1 MAGMGRRH
9 GVWRQKPVVAPQY
22 EAEAQARAAA
32 PGVRAVVLVEGVS
45 DQLALEAAALRL
57 GRDLM
62 AEGVVVVPAGGVGGI
77 AALAA
82 RFAGLRLAGL
92 CDAAEVTW
100 VCRALV
106 KAGVGIAVDQAGL
119 ARLGFFV
126 CDRDL
131 EDELIRA
138 VGADGVAALLT
149 EDGDVT
155 AFRTLQRQRAWQDAP
170 LHDQVRR
177 FLGVGAG
184 RKRHYAQR
192 FVQSVALERMPEP
205 LRAVLHHVSG
215 DG

>member
-1 MAGMGRRH
+1 MAPRC
-9 GVWRQKPVVAPQY
+9 
-22 EAEAQARAAA
+22 EAEALSRAEA

-45 DQLALEAAALRL
+45 DQIAVEAAALRL
-57 GRDLM
+57 GRNLV

-77 AALAA
+77 AALAT
-82 RFAGLRLAGL
+82 RFAGLQLAGL

-106 KAGVGIAVDQAGL
+106 RAGVGIAVDRAGL
-119 ARLGFFV
+119 DRLGFFV

-138 VGADGVAALLT
+138 VGGDGVEALLA
-149 EDGDVT
+149 EQGDLA
-155 AFRTLQRQRAWQDAP
+155 AFRTLQRQRVWQGAP

-177 FLGVGAG
+177 FLGAGAG
-184 RKRHYAQR
+184 RKRHYAAR

-205 LRAVLHHVSG
+205 LRAVLRRVEVLRPPCLQE
-215 DG
+215 